1 VAMRTVQLLREVVGE
16 TCFEGTRGIKDVLWV
31 TGPAIYAV
39 LVDPPRTR
47 DLVSGLEL
55 LLGRPVLSRKE
66 P

>member
-1 VAMRTVQLLREVVGE
+1 MAMRTVQLLREVVGE
-16 TCFEGTRGIKDVLWV
+16 TCFEGTRGSKDVLWV

-47 DLVSGLEL
+47 DLMSALEL
-55 LLGRPVLSRKE
+55 LPERPVLTRKE